1 VEIII
6 GLLLGAIFGATLVF
20 FFLRTHHARDRA
32 TSLDQWTKEKAEALS
47 QQRELLE
54 QRIRDHEVNATRLKD
69 QFSLLAQ
76 DVLTK
81 NLETQIKALQ
91 DRNTVDLDKKKQEFA
106 QTFEEIKNT
115 LKVTGDKIQSFERE
129 RTDQYAKI
137 EKQIQTMATQELKLI
152 QETERLKS
160 ALTTSQSVRGRW
172 GELVLRNILEQS
184 GLVCGIDYEEQV
196 TTTGMDQ
203 GVLKPDF
210 VIKLPQSGQHLVIDS
225 KASIFE
231 SYLESETQPTEA
243 SRQLQHQEFAN
254 RLKERVKDLSSKEY
268 QKFVSGSL
276 PYVILFIPSE
286 AAIRAAFDVD
296 PLLFQWSMDRKV
308 FISSPATILPLIM
321 LIANAW
327 KQHQLSEKAVELG
340 QVVEVLG
347 DRLKT
352 FVTRL
357 ARVGAGLDSASRA
370 WNEAIDKSWN
380 GNQSVQKSL
389 DKARELGGNLG
400 DIPGLNP
407 VETSPR
413 LLDLPAIPPSPPTP
427 LE

>member
-1 VEIII
+1 MEIII
-6 GLLLGAIFGATLVF
+6 GLLLGAIFGSAAAF
-20 FFLRTHHARDRA
+20 FYLRGQHARD
-32 TSLDQWTKEKAEALS
+32 KAEALN
-47 QQRELLE
+47 QQREFLE
-54 QRIRDHEVNATRLKD
+54 QRIRDRELSEQKLKD
-69 QFSLLAQ
+69 QFSLTAQ
-76 DVLTK
+76 EVLTK
-81 NLETQIKALQ
+81 NLEAQVKALQ
-91 DRNTVDLDKKKQEFA
+91 NQNSHDLDKKKQEFT

-115 LKVTGDKIQSFERE
+115 LKATGEKIQNFERE

-137 EKQIQTMATQELKLI
+137 EKQIQTIAAQEQKLI
-152 QETERLKS
+152 TETERLKS

-196 TTTGMDQ
+196 TTTGTDN

-231 SYLESETQPTEA
+231 SYLQSEGQLGETE
-243 SRQLQHQEFAN
+243 RQTLHQEFAG
-254 RLKERVKDLSSKEY
+254 RLKDRVKDLSGKEY
-268 QKFVSGSL
+268 QKFVSDSL
-276 PYVILFIPSE
+276 PYVILFVPSE

-296 PLLFQWSMDRKV
+296 SQLFQWSMDRKV
-308 FISSPATILPLIM
+308 FIASPATILPLIM

-380 GNQSVQKSL
+380 GNQSVQKTL

-400 DIPGLNP
+400 EIPALAP
-407 VETSPR
+407 VETAPR
-413 LLDLPAIPPSPPTP
+413 LLEPSQ
-427 LE
+427 LERTDV

>member
-1 VEIII
+1 MDASIWLMGGIAGLI
-6 GLLLGAIFGATLVF
+6 GLLLGGLGGVYWG
-20 FFLRTHHARDRA
+20 LRLKD
-32 TSLDQWTKEKAEALS
+32 LALRE
-47 QQRELLE
+47 QRELLQQQHD
-54 QRIRDHEVNATRLKD
+54 QRIRDHELHEQKLKD
-69 QFSLLAQ
+69 QFALVAQ
-76 DVLTK
+76 EALTK
-81 NLETQIKALQ
+81 NLDSQLKALHNQ
-91 DRNTVDLDKKKQEFA
+91 NQHELDKKKQEFS
-106 QTFEEIKNT
+106 QSFEEIKNT
-115 LKVTGDKIQSFERE
+115 LKSTGEKIQNFERE

-137 EKQIQTMATQELKLI
+137 EKQIQTMASQEQRLI

-184 GLVCGIDYEEQV
+184 GLVSGIDYEEQV
-196 TTTGMDQ
+196 STSGADQ
-203 GVLKPDF
+203 GTLKPDF

-231 SYLESETQPTEA
+231 SYLESENQPTEVA
-243 SRQLQHQEFAN
+243 RQQFHQEFAN
-254 RLKERVKDLSSKEY
+254 RLKDRVKDLSSKEY

-276 PYVILFIPSE
+276 PYVILFVPSE

-296 PLLFQWSMDRKV
+296 PHLFQWAMDRKV

-340 QVVEVLG
+340 QVVEILG
-347 DRLKT
+347 DRLRT

-357 ARVGAGLDSASRA
+357 SKVGAGLETASRA

-380 GNQSVQKSL
+380 GNQSVQKSIE
-389 DKARELGGNLG
+389 KARELGGNLG
-400 DIPGLNP
+400 EPPALPPI
-407 VETSPR
+407 ETTPR
-413 LLDLPAIPPSPPTP
+413 LL
-427 LE
+427 